1 MKSCSLPPIEHFGI
15 LLRRILHPIL
25 RAWMLAR
32 TATLLVAAGASP
44 SYDGVYRDDAP
55 VALDVSDG
63 ARDHV

>member
-1 MKSCSLPPIEHFGI
+1 
-15 LLRRILHPIL
+15 
-25 RAWMLAR
+25 MLAR